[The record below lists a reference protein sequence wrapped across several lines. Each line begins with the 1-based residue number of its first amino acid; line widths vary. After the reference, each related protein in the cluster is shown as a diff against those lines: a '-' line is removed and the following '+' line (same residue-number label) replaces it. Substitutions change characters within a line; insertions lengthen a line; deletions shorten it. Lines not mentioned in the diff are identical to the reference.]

1 MNLCSSLLSGNV
13 CGLRRRFGVTRLVC
27 ALAILMALFPVAQS
41 NAGLDQWTSNGP
53 ANSGPINSLAVDP
66 SAPETV
72 YAGSGIAGMLA
83 GTVFKSTNGGASW
96 APANNGL
103 PSVFVRA
110 LVIDPQTPSTIY
122 AGTSGTFIGPVFRGM
137 FKSIDGGMSWTP
149 LASTPAPA
157 SVVSVAIDPQNPA
170 IVYAGTANLPPDT
183 LFKSTN
189 GGTTWAPMSTGLP
202 NGIVNAIVVDPQTS
216 STVYAGTQFGL
227 FKSINGGASWTP
239 MNNGFTPSSTPSI
252 LALVIDPQNTSTVYA
267 GTGGFGVFKSIDGGA
282 NWTAASTGIVTNAGV
297 PSGLINALA
306 LDPGRPNVLYA
317 ATSSSGVFRTINGGS
332 TWTPLNIGLTTPT
345 NQALA
350 ISQTGTCLHTG
361 TNNSG
366 ATGNVFD
373 FSLVAGCGPLPPT
386 VPPLVAAV
394 LPSSRSVRV
403 GTPATAFVT
412 LINTGSSPAVAASIA
427 SPTGLSASFSFQA
440 TDPATNQVI
449 GTPNV
454 PVDIP
459 AGQLQTYVIALT
471 PTTSFAP
478 TDVVFTFVA
487 ENTLAPAAA
496 LTGVNTL
503 LLSSSFSSIPDIVA
517 LAASSGGIVNIP
529 ETNGTGAFAVATV
542 NVGASGSIIASADT
556 GGVSLPVN
564 LSICQTNPG
573 TGACLGSPGN
583 TVTTTINANDTP
595 TFAVFVQGSGNV
607 PFDPA
612 ANRVFVRFN
621 SGGVTRGSTSV
632 AVRTQ

>member
-1 MNLCSSLLSGNV
+1 
-13 CGLRRRFGVTRLVC
+13 
-27 ALAILMALFPVAQS
+27 
-41 NAGLDQWTSNGP
+41 
-53 ANSGPINSLAVDP
+53 
-66 SAPETV
+66 
-72 YAGSGIAGMLA
+72 
-83 GTVFKSTNGGASW
+83 
-96 APANNGL
+96 
-103 PSVFVRA
+103 
-110 LVIDPQTPSTIY
+110 
-122 AGTSGTFIGPVFRGM
+122 
-137 FKSIDGGMSWTP
+137 
-149 LASTPAPA
+149 
-157 SVVSVAIDPQNPA
+157 
-170 IVYAGTANLPPDT
+170 
-183 LFKSTN
+183 
-189 GGTTWAPMSTGLP
+189 
-202 NGIVNAIVVDPQTS
+202 
-216 STVYAGTQFGL
+216 
-227 FKSINGGASWTP
+227 
-239 MNNGFTPSSTPSI
+239 
-252 LALVIDPQNTSTVYA
+252 
-267 GTGGFGVFKSIDGGA
+267 
-282 NWTAASTGIVTNAGV
+282 
-297 PSGLINALA
+297 
-306 LDPGRPNVLYA
+306 
-317 ATSSSGVFRTINGGS
+317 
-332 TWTPLNIGLTTPT
+332 LNIGLTTPT

-350 ISQTGTCLHTG
+350 ISQTGTCIHTG
-361 TNNSG
+361 TNNAG
-366 ATGNVFD
+366 ATGRVFD
-373 FSLVAGCGPLPPT
+373 FALVAGCGPLPPP
-386 VPPLVAAV
+386 VPALVAAV

-403 GTPATAFVT
+403 GTSATAFVT
-412 LINTGSSPAVAASIA
+412 LINTGSFPATAASIA
-427 SPTGLSASFSFQA
+427 PPTGLSASFSFQA

-459 AGQLQTYVIALT
+459 AGQFQTYVIALT

-478 TDVVFTFVA
+478 TDVVFTFAA

-517 LAASSGGIVNIP
+517 LAATSGGIVNIP
-529 ETNGTGAFAVATV
+529 GTNGTGAFAVATV

-564 LSICQTNPG
+564 LFICQTNPG

>member
-1 MNLCSSLLSGNV
+1 MNMRSSFLSRNV
-13 CGLRRRFGVTRLVC
+13 CYRRRRFGLARLVC
-27 ALAILMALFPVAQS
+27 ALTILVALFPAAPAD
-41 NAGLDQWTSNGP
+41 AGLDQWTTNGP
-53 ANSGPINSLAVDP
+53 DDAGPLLSLAVDP
-66 SAPETV
+66 NIPAIV
-72 YAGSGIAGMLA
+72 YAGTGHTTPLVG
-83 GTVFKSTNGGASW
+83 GVFKSINGGASW
-96 APANNGL
+96 TLSNNGL
-103 PSVFVRA
+103 PDVFVRA
-110 LVIDPQTPSTIY
+110 LAIDPQTTSTIY
-122 AGTSGTFIGPVFRGM
+122 AGTSGAFIGPLFRGM

-149 LASTPAPA
+149 LASTPGPA

-202 NGIVNAIVVDPQTS
+202 NGIVNAVAVDPQTS

-227 FKSINGGASWTP
+227 FKSINGGTSWTP
-239 MNNGFTPSSTPSI
+239 MNTGFTPSSTPTV
-252 LALVIDPQNTSTVYA
+252 LALVIDPQNPSTLYA

-306 LDPGRPNVLYA
+306 LDPSRPNVLYA
-317 ATSSSGVFRTINGGS
+317 ATSSSGVFRTINGGAN
-332 TWTPLNIGLTTPT
+332 WTPLNIGLTTPT

-350 ISQTGTCLHTG
+350 ISQTGTCIHTG
-361 TNNSG
+361 TNNAG
-366 ATGNVFD
+366 ATGRVFD
-373 FSLVAGCGPLPPT
+373 FALVAGCGPLPPP

-403 GTPATAFVT
+403 ATSATAFVT
-412 LINTGSSPAVAASIA
+412 LINTGPFPATAASIA
-427 SPTGLSASFSFQA
+427 PPTGLSASFSFQA

-459 AGQLQTYVIALT
+459 AGQFQTYVIALT

-478 TDVVFTFVA
+478 TDVVFTFAA
-487 ENTLAPAAA
+487 ENTIAPAAA

-517 LAASSGGIVNIP
+517 LAATSGGIVNIP
-529 ETNGTGAFAVATV
+529 GTNGTGAFAVATV

-564 LSICQTNPG
+564 LFICQTNPS
-573 TGACLGSPGN
+573 TGACLGSPGS

>member
-13 CGLRRRFGVTRLVC
+13 CGLRRRFGITRLVC
-27 ALAILMALFPVAQS
+27 ALTILMTLLPATPAD
-41 NAGLDQWTSNGP
+41 AGLDQWTTNGP
-53 ANSGPINSLAVDP
+53 DDAGPLLSLAVDP
-66 SAPETV
+66 NIPAIV
-72 YAGSGIAGMLA
+72 YAGTGHAGMLI
-83 GTVFKSTNGGASW
+83 GTVFKSTNGGGNW
-96 APANNGL
+96 APANTGL
-103 PSVFVRA
+103 PDVFVRA
-110 LVIDPQTPSTIY
+110 LAIDPQATSTIY
-122 AGTSGTFIGPVFRGM
+122 AGTSGAFIGPVFRGM

-202 NGIVNAIVVDPQTS
+202 NGIVNAIAVDPLTS

-239 MNNGFTPSSTPSI
+239 MNNGFTPSSTPTV

-282 NWTAASTGIVTNAGV
+282 NWVPSSTGIA
-297 PSGLINALA
+297 SGLINALVM
-306 LDPGRPNVLYA
+306 DPGRPNILYA
-317 ATSSSGVFRTINGGS
+317 ATSSSGVFRTTNGGAN
-332 TWTPLNIGLTTPT
+332 WTPLNIGLTTPT

-350 ISQTGTCLHTG
+350 ISQTGTCIHTG
-361 TNNSG
+361 TNNAG
-366 ATGNVFD
+366 ATGRVFD
-373 FSLVAGCGPLPPT
+373 FALVAGCGPLPPP
-386 VPPLVAAV
+386 VPALVAAV

-403 GTPATAFVT
+403 GTSATAFVT
-412 LINTGSSPAVAASIA
+412 LINTGSFPATAASIA
-427 SPTGLSASFSFQA
+427 PPTGLSASFNFQA

-454 PVDIP
+454 PLDIP

-478 TDVVFTFVA
+478 IDVVFTFAA

-517 LAASSGGIVNIP
+517 LAATSGGIVNIP
-529 ETNGTGAFAVATV
+529 GTNGTGAFAVATV

-564 LSICQTNPG
+564 ISICQTNPG